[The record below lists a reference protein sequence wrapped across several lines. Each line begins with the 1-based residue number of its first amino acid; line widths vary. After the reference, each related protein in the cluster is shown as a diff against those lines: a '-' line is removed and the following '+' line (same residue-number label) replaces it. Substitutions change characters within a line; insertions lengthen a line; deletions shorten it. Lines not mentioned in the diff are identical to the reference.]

1 MILQPLSF
9 SLFLMLQYIRTK
21 PKPIIPG
28 QPIQHR
34 SGCPASTTSVRRGR
48 GAAARGAAGRVGGAP
63 HGVVAHRAEGNE
75 RNEGSEGID
84 RCRWDS
90 GMDQGPMMHS
100 GQISDDFRSI
110 QVEVWM
116 SWCNMKRP

>member
-63 HGVVAHRAEGNE
+63 HGVVAHRRKR
-75 RNEGSEGID
+75 RNRQMQVGFRDGSGSHD
-84 RCRWDS
+84 ALRA
-90 GMDQGPMMHS
+90 
-100 GQISDDFRSI
+100 DF
-110 QVEVWM
+110 
-116 SWCNMKRP
+116 